1 MKPFALLNIAL
12 ISLVSHAQELTHSEL
27 VGFWQDMPIV
37 ASGYSDH
44 YQFFEDGTFV
54 HGHNQMNCADSVI
67 SEQGSYRL
75 KKNKLKLSY
84 TSVTEIVGGTLV
96 PAEGSCGSDYQI
108 EGGTIQERPLRKREV
123 IVLKDFGTD
132 PEFEYLTRLSIGH
145 YYWKLSSDPVMY

>member
-1 MKPFALLNIAL
+1 MKKLATLVL
-12 ISLVSHAQELTHSEL
+12 IGIHSVAFVQEDTKIQLI
-27 VGFWQDMPIV
+27 GFWQDMPIV

-108 EGGTIQERPLRKREV
+108 EGGTIQERPFRKREV

-145 YYWKLSSDPVMY
+145 YYWKLSSDPEMY